1 MIRIFIV
8 LLAVN
13 FLNAQESNNLG
24 SLLYKEV
31 IANVET
37 EPVFAGDD
45 AADDMC
51 VLENFNNPE
60 KSLIISSD
68 KKYGIIVYDLD
79 GVKLYDYEVGRIN
92 NVDILPSRSIQNKY
106 IVAGTNRT
114 YNSIDIYSFNSK
126 GELEN
131 LILRKEIPSL
141 KDVYGVT
148 FYRDEFNTY
157 LFISDKKGNVE
168 QWSYNNDE
176 VNSEVKFVRKL
187 RFSSLVEGLVADES
201 KGKIYMGQERKGI
214 WELNASPKLEE
225 DKKLIFKKNKY
236 FKPDFEG
243 LTIRDDGD
251 GKGYL
256 ITSVQGSNG
265 YLIIDRN
272 SLKAKMFFRIIDG
285 NKIDGTTE
293 TDGIDVS
300 SIKTSKFPNGFF
312 IAHGISRVL
321 SILQSII
328 FTLGSILIFLG
339 AFLVY
344 Q

>member
-13 FLNAQESNNLG
+13 FLNAQEPNNLG

-201 KGKIYMGQERKGI
+201 KGKIYMGQERKGV

-251 GKGYL
+251 GNGYL
-256 ITSVQGSNG
+256 IASVQGSNG
-265 YLIIDRN
+265 YLLIDRK
-272 SLKAKMFFRIIDG
+272 SLDAKIFFRIVSSE
-285 NKIDGTTE
+285 NIDGTTE

-312 IAHGISRVL
+312 IAQDDDNDGLNQNFKLVDWNK
-321 SILQSII
+321 II
-328 FTLGSILIFLG
+328 K
-339 AFLVY
+339 
-344 Q
+344 

>member
-1 MIRIFIV
+1 MIRVFIV

-13 FLNAQESNNLG
+13 FLNAQEPNNLG

-176 VNSEVKFVRKL
+176 VNSEIKFVRKL

-312 IAHGISRVL
+312 IAQDDDNDGLNQNFKLVDWNK
-321 SILQSII
+321 II
-328 FTLGSILIFLG
+328 N
-339 AFLVY
+339 
-344 Q
+344 

>member
-1 MIRIFIV
+1 MYRILIV
-8 LLAVN
+8 L
-13 FLNAQESNNLG
+13 FSISSLNAQGPNDLG

-31 IANVET
+31 TANVET

-60 KSLIISSD
+60 SSLIISSD
-68 KKYGIIVYDLD
+68 KKYGIIVYDLE

-92 NVDILPSRSIQNKY
+92 NIDILPSRSFQNKY

-114 YNSIDIYSFNSK
+114 YNSIDIYLFNSK

-176 VNSEVKFVRKL
+176 VNSEIIFVRKL
-187 RFSSLVEGLVADES
+187 KFSSLVEGLVADES
-201 KGKIYMGQERKGI
+201 KGKIYIGQERKGI
-214 WELNASPKLEE
+214 WELNAFPSF
-225 DKKLIFKKNKY
+225 DSQKKLIFKKSKN

-243 LTIRDDGD
+243 LALRDDGN
-251 GKGYL
+251 GEGYL
-256 ITSVQGSNG
+256 IASVQGSNG
-265 YLIIDRN
+265 YLIIDRK
-272 SLKAKMFFRIIDG
+272 SLYAKIFFRIIDG
-285 NKIDGTTE
+285 DKIDGTTE
-293 TDGIDVS
+293 TDGIDVT

-312 IAHGISRVL
+312 IAQDDDNDGLNQNFKLVDWNK
-321 SILQSII
+321 ILK
-328 FTLGSILIFLG
+328 
-339 AFLVY
+339 
-344 Q
+344 

>member
-1 MIRIFIV
+1 MYRILIV
-8 LLAVN
+8 L
-13 FLNAQESNNLG
+13 FSISSLNAQGPNDLG

-31 IANVET
+31 TANVET

-60 KSLIISSD
+60 SSLIISSD
-68 KKYGIIVYDLD
+68 KKYGIIVYDLE

-92 NVDILPSRSIQNKY
+92 NVDILPSRSFQNKY

-114 YNSIDIYSFNSK
+114 YNSIDIYLFNSK

-176 VNSEVKFVRKL
+176 VNSEIIFVRKL
-187 RFSSLVEGLVADES
+187 KFSSLVEGLVADES
-201 KGKIYMGQERKGI
+201 KGKIYIGQERKGI
-214 WELNASPKLEE
+214 WELNAFPSF
-225 DKKLIFKKNKY
+225 DSQKKLIFKKSKN

-243 LTIRDDGD
+243 LALRDDGN
-251 GKGYL
+251 GEGYL
-256 ITSVQGSNG
+256 IASVQGSNG
-265 YLIIDRN
+265 YLIIDRK
-272 SLKAKMFFRIIDG
+272 SLYAKIFFRIIDG
-285 NKIDGTTE
+285 DKIDGTTE
-293 TDGIDVS
+293 TDGIDVT

-312 IAHGISRVL
+312 IAQDDDNDGLNQNFKLVDWNK
-321 SILQSII
+321 ILK
-328 FTLGSILIFLG
+328 
-339 AFLVY
+339 
-344 Q
+344 

>member
-1 MIRIFIV
+1 MYRILIV
-8 LLAVN
+8 L
-13 FLNAQESNNLG
+13 FSITCLNAQEPKSLG

-31 IANVET
+31 TANVET

-60 KSLIISSD
+60 SSLIISSD
-68 KKYGIIVYDLD
+68 KKYGIIVYNLE

-92 NVDILPSRSIQNKY
+92 NVDILPSRSFQNKF

-114 YNSIDIYSFNSK
+114 YNSIDIYLFNSK

-176 VNSEVKFVRKL
+176 VNSEIKFVRKL
-187 RFSSLVEGLVADES
+187 KFSSLVEGLVADES
-201 KGKIYMGQERKGI
+201 KGKIYIGQERKGI
-214 WELNASPKLEE
+214 WELNAFPSF
-225 DKKLIFKKNKY
+225 DSQKKLIFKKSKN

-243 LTIRDDGD
+243 LALRDDGN
-251 GKGYL
+251 GVGYL
-256 ITSVQGSNG
+256 IASVQGSNG
-265 YLIIDRN
+265 YLIIDRK
-272 SLKAKMFFRIIDG
+272 SLDAKIFFRIIDG
-285 NKIDGTTE
+285 DKIDGTTE
-293 TDGIDVS
+293 TDGIDVT

-312 IAHGISRVL
+312 IAQDDDNDGLNQNFKLVDWNK
-321 SILQSII
+321 ILK
-328 FTLGSILIFLG
+328 
-339 AFLVY
+339 
-344 Q
+344 

>member
-13 FLNAQESNNLG
+13 FLNAQEPNNLG

-157 LFISDKKGNVE
+157 LFISDKKVNVE

-176 VNSEVKFVRKL
+176 VNSELKFVRKL

-312 IAHGISRVL
+312 IAQDDDNDGLNQNFKLVDWNK
-321 SILQSII
+321 II
-328 FTLGSILIFLG
+328 N
-339 AFLVY
+339 
-344 Q
+344 

>member
-1 MIRIFIV
+1 MIRIFLV

-13 FLNAQESNNLG
+13 FLNAQEPNNLG

-312 IAHGISRVL
+312 IAQDDDNDGLNQNFKLVDWNK
-321 SILQSII
+321 II
-328 FTLGSILIFLG
+328 NWKIFSL
-339 AFLVY
+339 
-344 Q
+344 

>member
-1 MIRIFIV
+1 MYRILIV
-8 LLAVN
+8 L
-13 FLNAQESNNLG
+13 FSISSLNAQGPNDLG

-31 IANVET
+31 TANVET

-51 VLENFNNPE
+51 ILENFNNPE
-60 KSLIISSD
+60 SSLIISSD
-68 KKYGIIVYDLD
+68 KKYGIIVYDLE

-92 NVDILPSRSIQNKY
+92 NVDILPSRSFQNKY

-114 YNSIDIYSFNSK
+114 YNSIDIYLFNSK

-176 VNSEVKFVRKL
+176 VNSEIKFVRKL
-187 RFSSLVEGLVADES
+187 KFSSLVEGLVADES
-201 KGKIYMGQERKGI
+201 KGKIYIGQERKGI
-214 WELNASPKLEE
+214 WELNAFPSF
-225 DKKLIFKKNKY
+225 DSQKKLIFKKSKN

-243 LTIRDDGD
+243 LALRDDGN
-251 GKGYL
+251 GEGYL
-256 ITSVQGSNG
+256 IASVQGSNG
-265 YLIIDRN
+265 YLIIDRK
-272 SLKAKMFFRIIDG
+272 SLYAKIFFRIIDG
-285 NKIDGTTE
+285 DKIDGTTE
-293 TDGIDVS
+293 TDGIDVT

-312 IAHGISRVL
+312 IAQDDDNDGLNQNFKLVDWNK
-321 SILQSII
+321 ILK
-328 FTLGSILIFLG
+328 
-339 AFLVY
+339 
-344 Q
+344 

>member
-1 MIRIFIV
+1 MIRVFLV

-13 FLNAQESNNLG
+13 FLNAQEPNNLG

-176 VNSEVKFVRKL
+176 VNSELKFVRKL

-312 IAHGISRVL
+312 IAQDDDNDGLNQNFKLVDWNK
-321 SILQSII
+321 II
-328 FTLGSILIFLG
+328 N
-339 AFLVY
+339 
-344 Q
+344 

>member
-1 MIRIFIV
+1 MQKLYIIFSLIFI
-8 LLAVN
+8 N
-13 FLNAQESNNLG
+13 LNAQEPNTLG

-31 IANVET
+31 TANGET
-37 EPVFAGDD
+37 EPVVAGDD
-45 AADDMC
+45 SADDMFI
-51 VLENFNNPE
+51 LENLNSPE

-114 YNSIDIYSFNSK
+114 YNSIDIYLFNGR

-141 KDVYGVT
+141 KDLYGVT

-168 QWSYNNDE
+168 QWSYNKDE
-176 VNSEVKFVRKL
+176 VNSEIKFVRKL
-187 RFSSLVEGLVADES
+187 KFSSLVEGLVADES
-201 KGKIYMGQERKGI
+201 KGKIYIGQERKGI
-214 WELNASPKLEE
+214 WELNAFPSLDSEKR
-225 DKKLIFKKNKY
+225 LIFKKSKN

-243 LTIRDDGD
+243 LALRDDGN
-251 GKGYL
+251 GEGYL
-256 ITSVQGSNG
+256 IASVQGSNG
-265 YLIIDRN
+265 YLVIERK
-272 SLKAKMFFRIIDG
+272 SLVAKIFFRIIDG
-285 NKIDGTTE
+285 DNIDGTTE
-293 TDGIDVS
+293 TDGIDVT

-312 IAHGISRVL
+312 IAQDDNNDGLNQNFKLVDWNK
-321 SILQSII
+321 ILK
-328 FTLGSILIFLG
+328 
-339 AFLVY
+339 
-344 Q
+344 

>member
-1 MIRIFIV
+1 MIRVFLV

-13 FLNAQESNNLG
+13 FLNAQEPNNLG

-312 IAHGISRVL
+312 IAQDDDNDGLNQNFKLVDWNK
-321 SILQSII
+321 II
-328 FTLGSILIFLG
+328 N
-339 AFLVY
+339 
-344 Q
+344 

>member
-312 IAHGISRVL
+312 IAQDDDNDGLNQNFKLVDWNK
-321 SILQSII
+321 II
-328 FTLGSILIFLG
+328 N
-339 AFLVY
+339 
-344 Q
+344 

>member
-8 LLAVN
+8 LLALN
-13 FLNAQESNNLG
+13 FLNAQEPNNLG

-312 IAHGISRVL
+312 IAQDDDNDGLNQNFKLVDWNK
-321 SILQSII
+321 II
-328 FTLGSILIFLG
+328 N
-339 AFLVY
+339 
-344 Q
+344 

>member
-1 MIRIFIV
+1 MIRVFIV

-312 IAHGISRVL
+312 IAQDDDNDGLNQNFKLVDWNK
-321 SILQSII
+321 II
-328 FTLGSILIFLG
+328 N
-339 AFLVY
+339 
-344 Q
+344 

>member
-1 MIRIFIV
+1 MYRILIV
-8 LLAVN
+8 LFSISSLK
-13 FLNAQESNNLG
+13 AQEPKSLG

-31 IANVET
+31 TANVET

-60 KSLIISSD
+60 SSLIISSD
-68 KKYGIIVYDLD
+68 KKYGIIVYDLE

-92 NVDILPSRSIQNKY
+92 NVDILPSRSFQNKY

-114 YNSIDIYSFNSK
+114 YNSIDIYLFNSK

-176 VNSEVKFVRKL
+176 VNSEIKFVRKL
-187 RFSSLVEGLVADES
+187 KFSSLVEGLVADES
-201 KGKIYMGQERKGI
+201 KGKIYIGQERKGI
-214 WELNASPKLEE
+214 WELNAFPSF
-225 DKKLIFKKNKY
+225 DSQKKLIFKKSKN

-243 LTIRDDGD
+243 LALRDDGN
-251 GKGYL
+251 GEGYL
-256 ITSVQGSNG
+256 IASVQGSNG
-265 YLIIDRN
+265 YLIIDRK
-272 SLKAKMFFRIIDG
+272 SLDAKIFFRIIDG
-285 NKIDGTTE
+285 DKIDGTTE
-293 TDGIDVS
+293 TDGIDVT

-312 IAHGISRVL
+312 IAQDDDNDGLNQNFKLVDWNK
-321 SILQSII
+321 ILK
-328 FTLGSILIFLG
+328 
-339 AFLVY
+339 
-344 Q
+344 

>member
-1 MIRIFIV
+1 MIRVFIV

-13 FLNAQESNNLG
+13 FLNAQEPNNLG

-176 VNSEVKFVRKL
+176 VNSEIKFVRKL
-187 RFSSLVEGLVADES
+187 KFSSLVEGLVADES
-201 KGKIYMGQERKGI
+201 KGKIYIGQERKGI
-214 WELNASPKLEE
+214 WELNAFPSF
-225 DKKLIFKKNKY
+225 DSQKKLIFKKSKN

-243 LTIRDDGD
+243 LALRDDGN
-251 GKGYL
+251 GEGYL
-256 ITSVQGSNG
+256 IASVQGSNG
-265 YLIIDRN
+265 YLIIDRK
-272 SLKAKMFFRIIDG
+272 SLDAKIFFRIIDG
-285 NKIDGTTE
+285 DKIDGTTE
-293 TDGIDVS
+293 TDGIDVT

-312 IAHGISRVL
+312 IAQDDDNDGLNQNFKLVDWNK
-321 SILQSII
+321 ILK
-328 FTLGSILIFLG
+328 
-339 AFLVY
+339 
-344 Q
+344 

>member
-1 MIRIFIV
+1 MYRILIV
-8 LLAVN
+8 L
-13 FLNAQESNNLG
+13 FSISSLNAQGPNDLG

-31 IANVET
+31 TANVET

-60 KSLIISSD
+60 SSLIISSD
-68 KKYGIIVYDLD
+68 KKYGIIVYDLE
-79 GVKLYDYEVGRIN
+79 GVKLHDYEVGRIN
-92 NVDILPSRSIQNKY
+92 NIDILPSRSFQNKY

-114 YNSIDIYSFNSK
+114 YNSIDIYLFNSK

-176 VNSEVKFVRKL
+176 VNSEIIFVRKL
-187 RFSSLVEGLVADES
+187 KFSSLVEGLVADES
-201 KGKIYMGQERKGI
+201 KGKIYIGQERKGI
-214 WELNASPKLEE
+214 WELNAFPSF
-225 DKKLIFKKNKY
+225 DSQKKLIFKKSKN

-243 LTIRDDGD
+243 LALRDDGN
-251 GKGYL
+251 GEGYL
-256 ITSVQGSNG
+256 IASVQGSNG
-265 YLIIDRN
+265 YLIIDRK
-272 SLKAKMFFRIIDG
+272 SLYAKIFFRIIDG
-285 NKIDGTTE
+285 DKIDGTTE
-293 TDGIDVS
+293 TDGIDVT

-312 IAHGISRVL
+312 IAQDDDNDGLNQNFKLVDWNK
-321 SILQSII
+321 ILK
-328 FTLGSILIFLG
+328 
-339 AFLVY
+339 
-344 Q
+344 

>member
-1 MIRIFIV
+1 MIRVFIV

-13 FLNAQESNNLG
+13 FLNAQEPNNLG

-114 YNSIDIYSFNSK
+114 YNSIDIYLFNSK

-312 IAHGISRVL
+312 IAQDDDNDGLNQNFKLVDWNK
-321 SILQSII
+321 II
-328 FTLGSILIFLG
+328 N
-339 AFLVY
+339 
-344 Q
+344 

>member
-1 MIRIFIV
+1 MYRILIV
-8 LLAVN
+8 L
-13 FLNAQESNNLG
+13 FSISSLNGQEPKSLG

-31 IANVET
+31 TANVET

-60 KSLIISSD
+60 SSLIISSD
-68 KKYGIIVYDLD
+68 KKYGIIVYDLE

-92 NVDILPSRSIQNKY
+92 NVDILPSRSFQNKY

-114 YNSIDIYSFNSK
+114 YNSIDIYLFNSK

-176 VNSEVKFVRKL
+176 VNSEIKFVRKL
-187 RFSSLVEGLVADES
+187 KFSSLVEGLVADES
-201 KGKIYMGQERKGI
+201 KGKIYIGQERKGI
-214 WELNASPKLEE
+214 WELNAFPSF
-225 DKKLIFKKNKY
+225 DSQKKLIFKKSKN

-243 LTIRDDGD
+243 LALRDDGN
-251 GKGYL
+251 GEGYL
-256 ITSVQGSNG
+256 IASVQGSNG
-265 YLIIDRN
+265 YLIIDRK
-272 SLKAKMFFRIIDG
+272 SLDAKIFFRIIDG
-285 NKIDGTTE
+285 DKIDGTTE
-293 TDGIDVS
+293 TDGIDVT

-312 IAHGISRVL
+312 IAQDDDNDGLNQNFKLVDWNK
-321 SILQSII
+321 ILK
-328 FTLGSILIFLG
+328 
-339 AFLVY
+339 
-344 Q
+344 

>member
-1 MIRIFIV
+1 MYRILIV
-8 LLAVN
+8 L
-13 FLNAQESNNLG
+13 FSISSLNAQGPNDLG

-31 IANVET
+31 TANVET

-60 KSLIISSD
+60 SSLIISSD
-68 KKYGIIVYDLD
+68 KKYGIIVYDLE

-92 NVDILPSRSIQNKY
+92 NVDILPSRSFKNKY

-114 YNSIDIYSFNSK
+114 YNSIDIYLFNSK

-176 VNSEVKFVRKL
+176 VNSEIKFVRKL
-187 RFSSLVEGLVADES
+187 KFSSLVEGLVADES
-201 KGKIYMGQERKGI
+201 KGKIYIGQERKGI
-214 WELNASPKLEE
+214 WELNAFPSF
-225 DKKLIFKKNKY
+225 DSQKKLIFKKSKN

-243 LTIRDDGD
+243 LALRDDGN
-251 GKGYL
+251 GEGYL
-256 ITSVQGSNG
+256 IASVQGSNG
-265 YLIIDRN
+265 YLIIDRK
-272 SLKAKMFFRIIDG
+272 SLDAKIFFRIIDG
-285 NKIDGTTE
+285 DKIDGTTE
-293 TDGIDVS
+293 TDGIDVT

-312 IAHGISRVL
+312 IAQDDDNDGLNQNFKLVDWNK
-321 SILQSII
+321 ILK
-328 FTLGSILIFLG
+328 
-339 AFLVY
+339 
-344 Q
+344 

>member
-1 MIRIFIV
+1 MIRVFIV

-13 FLNAQESNNLG
+13 FLNAQEPNNLG

-312 IAHGISRVL
+312 IAQDDDNDGLNQNFKLVDWNK
-321 SILQSII
+321 II
-328 FTLGSILIFLG
+328 N
-339 AFLVY
+339 
-344 Q
+344 

>member
-13 FLNAQESNNLG
+13 FLNAQEPNNLG

-176 VNSEVKFVRKL
+176 VNSELKFVRKL

-285 NKIDGTTE
+285 NIIDGTTE

-312 IAHGISRVL
+312 IAQDDDNDGLNQNFKLVDWNK
-321 SILQSII
+321 II
-328 FTLGSILIFLG
+328 N
-339 AFLVY
+339 
-344 Q
+344 

>member
-1 MIRIFIV
+1 MYRILFV
-8 LLAVN
+8 L
-13 FLNAQESNNLG
+13 FSISCLNAQEPKSIG

-31 IANVET
+31 TANVET

-60 KSLIISSD
+60 SSLIISSD
-68 KKYGIIVYDLD
+68 KKYGIIVYDLE

-92 NVDILPSRSIQNKY
+92 NVDILPSRSFQNKY

-114 YNSIDIYSFNSK
+114 YNSIDIYLFNSV

-168 QWSYNNDE
+168 QWSFNNDE
-176 VNSEVKFVRKL
+176 SSPEIKFERKL
-187 RFSSLVEGLVADES
+187 RFSSLVEGIVADET
-201 KGKIYMGQERKGI
+201 KGKVYIGQERRGI
-214 WELNASPKLEE
+214 WELNAFPSF
-225 DKKLIFKKNKY
+225 DSQKKLIFKKSKN

-251 GKGYL
+251 GNGYL
-256 ITSVQGSNG
+256 IASIQGSNG
-265 YLIIDRN
+265 YLLIDRK
-272 SLKAKMFFRIIDG
+272 SLQAKTFFRIVS
-285 NKIDGTTE
+285 NELIDGTTE

-300 SIKTSKFPNGFF
+300 SIRTSKFPNGFF
-312 IAHGISRVL
+312 IAQDDDNDGLNQNFKLVDWNK
-321 SILQSII
+321 II
-328 FTLGSILIFLG
+328 K
-339 AFLVY
+339 
-344 Q
+344 

>member
-1 MIRIFIV
+1 MYRILIV
-8 LLAVN
+8 L
-13 FLNAQESNNLG
+13 FSISSLNAQGPNDLG

-31 IANVET
+31 TANVET

-51 VLENFNNPE
+51 ILENFNNPE
-60 KSLIISSD
+60 SSLIISSD
-68 KKYGIIVYDLD
+68 KKYGIIVYDLE
-79 GVKLYDYEVGRIN
+79 GVKLHDYEVGRIN
-92 NVDILPSRSIQNKY
+92 NIDILPSRSFQNKY

-114 YNSIDIYSFNSK
+114 YNSIDIYLFNSK

-176 VNSEVKFVRKL
+176 VNSEIIFVRKL
-187 RFSSLVEGLVADES
+187 KFSSLVEGLVADES
-201 KGKIYMGQERKGI
+201 KGKIYIGQERKGI
-214 WELNASPKLEE
+214 WELNAFPSF
-225 DKKLIFKKNKY
+225 DSQKKLIFKKSKN

-243 LTIRDDGD
+243 LALRDDGN
-251 GKGYL
+251 GEGYL
-256 ITSVQGSNG
+256 IASVQGSNG
-265 YLIIDRN
+265 YLIIDRK
-272 SLKAKMFFRIIDG
+272 SLYAKIFFRIIDG
-285 NKIDGTTE
+285 DKIDGTTE
-293 TDGIDVS
+293 TDGIDVT

-312 IAHGISRVL
+312 IAQDDDNDGLNQNFKLVDWNK
-321 SILQSII
+321 ILK
-328 FTLGSILIFLG
+328 
-339 AFLVY
+339 
-344 Q
+344 

>member
-1 MIRIFIV
+1 MYRILIV
-8 LLAVN
+8 L
-13 FLNAQESNNLG
+13 FSISSLNAQGPNDLG

-31 IANVET
+31 TANVET

-60 KSLIISSD
+60 SSLIISSD
-68 KKYGIIVYDLD
+68 KKYGIIVYDLE

-92 NVDILPSRSIQNKY
+92 NVDILPSRSFQNKY

-114 YNSIDIYSFNSK
+114 YNSIDIYLFNSK

-176 VNSEVKFVRKL
+176 VNSEIKFVRKL
-187 RFSSLVEGLVADES
+187 KFSSLVEGLVADES
-201 KGKIYMGQERKGI
+201 KGKIYIGQERKGI
-214 WELNASPKLEE
+214 WELNAFPSLDSEKR
-225 DKKLIFKKNKY
+225 LIFKKSKN

-243 LTIRDDGD
+243 LALRDDGN
-251 GKGYL
+251 GEGYL
-256 ITSVQGSNG
+256 IASVQGSNG
-265 YLIIDRN
+265 YLVIERK
-272 SLKAKMFFRIIDG
+272 SLVAKIFFRIIDG
-285 NKIDGTTE
+285 DNIDGTTE
-293 TDGIDVS
+293 TDGIDVT

-312 IAHGISRVL
+312 IAQDDNNDGLNQNFKLVDWNK
-321 SILQSII
+321 ILK
-328 FTLGSILIFLG
+328 
-339 AFLVY
+339 
-344 Q
+344 

>member
-1 MIRIFIV
+1 MYRILIV
-8 LLAVN
+8 L
-13 FLNAQESNNLG
+13 FSISSLNAQGPNDLG

-31 IANVET
+31 TANVET

-60 KSLIISSD
+60 SSLIISSD
-68 KKYGIIVYDLD
+68 KKYGIIVYDLE

-92 NVDILPSRSIQNKY
+92 NVDILPSRSFQNKY

-114 YNSIDIYSFNSK
+114 YNSIDIYLFNSK

-176 VNSEVKFVRKL
+176 VNSEIKFVRKL
-187 RFSSLVEGLVADES
+187 KFSSLVEGLVADES
-201 KGKIYMGQERKGI
+201 KGKIYIGQERKGI
-214 WELNASPKLEE
+214 WELNAFPSV
-225 DKKLIFKKNKY
+225 DSQKKLIFKKSKN

-243 LTIRDDGD
+243 LALRDDGN
-251 GKGYL
+251 GEGYL
-256 ITSVQGSNG
+256 IASVQGSNG
-265 YLIIDRN
+265 YLIIDRK
-272 SLKAKMFFRIIDG
+272 SLDAKIFFRIIDG
-285 NKIDGTTE
+285 DKIDGTTE
-293 TDGIDVS
+293 TDGIDVT

-312 IAHGISRVL
+312 IAQDDDNDGLNQNFKLVDWNK
-321 SILQSII
+321 ILK
-328 FTLGSILIFLG
+328 
-339 AFLVY
+339 
-344 Q
+344 

>member
-1 MIRIFIV
+1 MFKKLFFASFIFTSI
-8 LLAVN
+8 
-13 FLNAQESNNLG
+13 LNSQEPNLLG
-24 SLLYKEV
+24 SLFYLEV
-31 IANVET
+31 NADVET

-60 KSLIISSD
+60 NSVIISSD
-68 KKYGIIVYDLD
+68 KKYGIIVYDLE
-79 GVKLYDYEVGRIN
+79 GLKLYDYEVGRIN

-114 YNSIDIYSFNSK
+114 YNSIDINLFNSK

-176 VNSEVKFVRKL
+176 VNSEIIFVRKL
-187 RFSSLVEGLVADES
+187 KFSSLVEGLVADES
-201 KGKIYMGQERKGI
+201 KGKIYIGQERKGI
-214 WELNASPKLEE
+214 WELNAFPSL
-225 DKKLIFKKNKY
+225 DSQKKLIFKKSKN

-243 LTIRDDGD
+243 LALRDDGN
-251 GKGYL
+251 GEGYL
-256 ITSVQGSNG
+256 IASVQGSNG
-265 YLIIDRN
+265 YLIIDRK
-272 SLKAKMFFRIIDG
+272 SLLAKIFFRIIDG
-285 NKIDGTTE
+285 DKIDGTTE

-312 IAHGISRVL
+312 IAQDDDNDGLNQNFKLVDWNK
-321 SILQSII
+321 II
-328 FTLGSILIFLG
+328 K
-339 AFLVY
+339 
-344 Q
+344 

>member
-1 MIRIFIV
+1 MYRILIV
-8 LLAVN
+8 L
-13 FLNAQESNNLG
+13 FSISSLNAQGPNDLG

-31 IANVET
+31 TANVET

-60 KSLIISSD
+60 SSLIISSD
-68 KKYGIIVYDLD
+68 KKYGIIVYDLE

-92 NVDILPSRSIQNKY
+92 NVDILPSRSFQNKY

-114 YNSIDIYSFNSK
+114 YNSIDIYLFNSK

-176 VNSEVKFVRKL
+176 VNSEIKFVRKL
-187 RFSSLVEGLVADES
+187 KFSSLVEGLVADES
-201 KGKIYMGQERKGI
+201 KGKIYIGQERKGI
-214 WELNASPKLEE
+214 WELNAFPSF
-225 DKKLIFKKNKY
+225 DSQKKLIFKKSKN

-243 LTIRDDGD
+243 LALRDDGN
-251 GKGYL
+251 GVGYL
-256 ITSVQGSNG
+256 IASVQGSNG
-265 YLIIDRN
+265 YLIIDRK
-272 SLKAKMFFRIIDG
+272 SLDAKIFFRIIDG
-285 NKIDGTTE
+285 DKIDGTTE
-293 TDGIDVS
+293 TDGIDVT

-312 IAHGISRVL
+312 IAQDDDNDGLNQNFKLVDWNK
-321 SILQSII
+321 ILK
-328 FTLGSILIFLG
+328 
-339 AFLVY
+339 
-344 Q
+344 

>member
-176 VNSEVKFVRKL
+176 VNSEIKFVRKL
-187 RFSSLVEGLVADES
+187 KFSSLVEGLVADES
-201 KGKIYMGQERKGI
+201 KGKIYIGQERKGI
-214 WELNASPKLEE
+214 WELNAFPSF
-225 DKKLIFKKNKY
+225 DSQKKLIFKKSKN

-243 LTIRDDGD
+243 LALRDDGN
-251 GKGYL
+251 GEGYL
-256 ITSVQGSNG
+256 IASVQGSNG
-265 YLIIDRN
+265 YLIIDRK
-272 SLKAKMFFRIIDG
+272 SLDAKIFFRIIDG
-285 NKIDGTTE
+285 DKIDGTTE
-293 TDGIDVS
+293 TDGIDVT

-312 IAHGISRVL
+312 IAQDDDNDGLNQNFKLVDWNK
-321 SILQSII
+321 ILK
-328 FTLGSILIFLG
+328 
-339 AFLVY
+339 
-344 Q
+344 